1 MEREGEDNLGVFTK
15 SDVEEEEEEEE
26 DEELEVEDDALG
38 ETYVHLHS
46 L

>member
-15 SDVEEEEEEEE
+15 SDVEEEE